1 MFVVLGVVLGAES
14 GMVVGV
20 AATWLAIAAYAPALR
35 PPSSSARGGAPAM
48 MPNSVPQVPYKF
60 PGMDQAQWID
70 VFNRMY
76 RERIMF
82 LGQDIEDDFAN
93 TIIAV
98 LLFLESE
105 DASSP
110 VSMYY
115 NVAGGIMKSGLA
127 MYDTM
132 QNMPYDIQTVNMG
145 MSAQVAAFLVAS
157 GTPGKRFALPNARF
171 MLQNPRIEEPIDEK
185 GNPRQR
191 QPMQA
196 EEMKLEVEEVLRDK
210 RRMIDGFSRFTGRS
224 TELLQQ
230 DFKRDFYL
238 NAYEASQYGLIDTIM
253 MPKRTTKVRGKESAD
268 FGAFSSG
275 QNEANTAGT
284 GGFVAPPRERN
295 MADGPPTE

>member
-1 MFVVLGVVLGAES
+1 
-14 GMVVGV
+14 
-20 AATWLAIAAYAPALR
+20 
-35 PPSSSARGGAPAM
+35 M

-253 MPKRTTKVRGKESAD
+253 MPKRTTKVRGMETAA

-275 QNEANTAGT
+275 
-284 GGFVAPPRERN
+284 
-295 MADGPPTE
+295 